1 MFVGYHNRLNSRI
14 SKYHP
19 NIWAFIKCIQGE
31 ENRFNH
37 LLIQMKGGLAARQ
50 KTKQTQA
57 IQQRIDTLYVHYANG
72 DVTPNELLEGLS
84 FVVAKNI
91 KAKKK

>member
-1 MFVGYHNRLNSRI
+1 
-14 SKYHP
+14 
-19 NIWAFIKCIQGE
+19 
-31 ENRFNH
+31 
-37 LLIQMKGGLAARQ
+37 MKGGLAARQ

-57 IQQRIDTLYVHYANG
+57 IQQRIDTLYVRYANG